1 MTTLERVRKT
11 IAAVLGVPQEDVASS
26 ALLAEITA
34 VDSLRLVEVVAALDE
49 EFQTRLPSDDLASV
63 QSVEDLVRLV
73 ERQS

>member
-1 MTTLERVRKT
+1 MTTLERVRNT

-34 VDSLRLVEVVAALDE
+34 LDSLKLVEIVAALDE

-73 ERQS
+73 ERSS